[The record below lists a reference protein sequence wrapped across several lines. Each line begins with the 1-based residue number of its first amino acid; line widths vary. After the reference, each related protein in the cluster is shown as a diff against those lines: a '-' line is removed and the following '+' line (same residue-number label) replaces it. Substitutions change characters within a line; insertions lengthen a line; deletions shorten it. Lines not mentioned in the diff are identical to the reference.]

1 MIEIGIERNGKGY
14 ITAYKVLGHAQ
25 APVKGGYDLVCN
37 SVSVLS
43 QAALIGLERQLCRS
57 VNYKVD
63 LEEGLLAVA
72 LKEEADELSEAI
84 LATMVYALKEVAEQ
98 YPQYVRIKDRGHR
111 R

>member
-1 MIEIGIERNGKGY
+1 MIEIGIERNGKGF
-14 ITAYKVLGHAQ
+14 ITAYKVLGHAE
-25 APVKGGYDLVCN
+25 AAKKGGCDLVCN

-43 QAALIGLERQLCRS
+43 QAALIGLERHLKRKVC
-57 VNYKVD
+57 YKVD
-63 LEEGLLAVA
+63 REEGLLAVT

-84 LATMVYALKEVAEQ
+84 LATMVYALEEVAEQ